1 VINDQAKLTAFLP
14 ALEAAAWIAI
24 DTEADSLHAYPEK
37 LCVLQVSITERD
49 ELIDT
54 LAGINLDPLWPIL
67 RRHELILHGADYDLR
82 MLRRAFAFVPQRI
95 FDTMLAARFLGYK
108 EFSLRSLLAAKLGVA
123 LEKGPQKMDWAR
135 RPLTE
140 RMERYARN
148 DTKYLRP
155 LAEQLTAELQ
165 EKGRLTWLN
174 EACAQLILETSREKK
189 ADRENAWR
197 IRGSDRLAPKGLAIL
212 RELWKWRETEAIEAN
227 KPPYFVMRHEQLIEF
242 ASRAAQSHRVPL
254 LPKVPERRKLGLLHA
269 FERGLKTPASE
280 YPTLRE
286 NKGRRLTR
294 AEQARTEELRR
305 LRDQLG
311 AELGLDP
318 ALIASRA
325 TLLKI
330 AQHGE
335 AEAADLM
342 KWQRELLFKKAAT

>member
-1 VINDQAKLTAFLP
+1 VINDQTKLTAFLP
-14 ALEAAAWIAI
+14 ALQEAGWIAI

-37 LCVLQVSITERD
+37 LCVLQVSIAERD

-54 LAGINLDPLWPIL
+54 LAGLNLDPLWPIL

-82 MLRRAFAFVPQRI
+82 MLRRAFGFVPHRI

-108 EFSLRSLLAAKLGVA
+108 EFSLIRLLAAKLGVV

-155 LAEQLTAELQ
+155 LAEQLVEELDA
-165 EKGRLTWLN
+165 KGRLRWLN
-174 EACAQLILETSREKK
+174 ETCSQLIQETSREKK

-197 IRGSDRLAPKGLAIL
+197 IRGSDRLTPKALAIL
-212 RELWKWRETEAIEAN
+212 RELWQWREGEALEAN
-227 KPPYFVMRHEQLIEF
+227 KPPYFVMRHELLIDL
-242 ASRAAQSHRVPL
+242 AGRAAQLNRLPH
-254 LPKVPERRKLGLLHA
+254 LPKLPPRRESSLTHA
-269 FERGLKTPASE
+269 LERGLKVPASE
-280 YPTLRE
+280 YPALRQ
-286 NKGRRLTR
+286 NKGQRLTR
-294 AEQARTEELRR
+294 AEQTRTEELRLR
-305 LRDQLG
+305 RDQIG
-311 AELGLDP
+311 AELNIDP

-330 AQHGE
+330 AQHGQVE
-335 AEAADLM
+335 ESELM
-342 KWQRELLFKKAAT
+342 SWQRDLLFKKGS